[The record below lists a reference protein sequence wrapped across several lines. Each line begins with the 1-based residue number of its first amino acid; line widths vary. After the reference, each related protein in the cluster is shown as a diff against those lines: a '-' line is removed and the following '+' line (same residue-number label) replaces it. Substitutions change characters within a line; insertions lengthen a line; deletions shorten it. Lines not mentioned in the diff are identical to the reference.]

1 MTLPFILQQEGFDVS
16 VAGPV
21 AEALA
26 PIDKDQSMADEYT
39 NLG

>member
-16 VAGPV
+16 VAGPWQKPWP
-21 AEALA
+21 L
-26 PIDKDQSMADEYT
+26 IDKDQSMADEYT